1 MNELVIAAGK
11 IIKKEFKTEDRIISM
26 IDFPDPTP
34 VRVTITDKHLN
45 VFIGPRDIQ
54 FDLETGE
61 CVGGGVGLCGTDFK
75 KGDGESKPQQE
86 SCGN

>member
-1 MNELVIAAGK
+1 ML
-11 IIKKEFKTEDRIISM
+11 KEYKTEDLIIPI
-26 IDFPDPTP
+26 IDFPDPTE

-61 CVGGGVGLCGTDFK
+61 RVGSGIAMCSEGVRGKHAGGK
-75 KGDGESKPQQE
+75 W
-86 SCGN
+86 